1 MIHTD
6 ALVIGAGPVGLFQ
19 AFQLGLLGLSV
30 EVVDALPFAG
40 GQCMAL
46 YPDKPIYDVPG
57 VPVCTGRELTRS
69 LLQQAAPFLPPSEA
83 QGPRAHQHLQH
94 TQHLHLGQLV
104 QSLTATADG
113 AWTVTTDRGL
123 VFQAQS
129 VLIAAGAGAFLP
141 RGLGVAELDGA
152 INVHHHLTEDD
163 SVAPPWAGQHL
174 VVAGGG
180 EEALSAVL
188 AIAQTAQPAHRP
200 SRLTL
205 LHRRDVFLADA
216 ALEAA
221 VRELIHQGSVQL
233 EIGLPQSAE
242 RHSKTDRKTDNT
254 PDSANDRKGDGD
266 AVQALSL
273 LGADGQTRSLPL
285 DHLLIRLGLSPKLG
299 PLSTWGMALERKQVS
314 VSTATFAT
322 SLPRVHAV
330 GDINTYPGK
339 KRLLLCGFH
348 EATLAAHHA
357 LAQIKPDQP
366 QHLQYTTTSALL
378 HQRLGLA

>member
-19 AFQLGLLGLSV
+19 AFQLGLLGLSA

-57 VPVCTGRELTRS
+57 VPVCTGRELTQS
-69 LLQQAAPFLPPSEA
+69 LLKQAAPFLPAAEA
-83 QGPRAHQHLQH
+83 AGPHDHQPLQAF
-94 TQHLHLGQLV
+94 QHLHLGQLV
-104 QSLTATADG
+104 QSLAATADG

-123 VFQAQS
+123 TFLAQS

-152 INVHHHLTEDD
+152 LNVHHHLPEDD
-163 SVAPPWAGQHL
+163 SLAPPWAGQQL

-180 EEALSAVL
+180 DEALSAVL
-188 AIAQTAQPAHRP
+188 AIAQTAQAAHRP
-200 SRLTL
+200 SLLTL
-205 LHRRDVFLADA
+205 LHRRDVFQADA

-221 VRELIHQGSVQL
+221 VRELIAQGRVQL
-233 EIGLPQSAE
+233 AIGLPQSAE
-242 RHSKTDRKTDNT
+242 RHSVNEGQ
-254 PDSANDRKGDGD
+254 SAGHR
-266 AVQALSL
+266 VRALSL
-273 LGADGQTRSLPL
+273 LGADGQACSLPL
-285 DHLLIRLGLSPKLG
+285 DHLLVRLGLSPKLG

-314 VSTATFAT
+314 VSTLTFAT

-348 EATLAAHHA
+348 EATLAAHA
-357 LAQIKPDQP
+357 LAVELRPDAP
-366 QHLQYTTTSALL
+366 SHLLYTTTSPVL
-378 HQRLGLA
+378 HQRLGL

>member
-57 VPVCTGRELTRS
+57 VPVCTGRELTQS
-69 LLQQAAPFLPPSEA
+69 LLKQAAPFLPASEA
-83 QGPRAHQHLQH
+83 TGPHAQPHLQH
-94 TQHLHLGQLV
+94 LQHLHLGQLV

-123 VFQAQS
+123 TFLAQS

-152 INVHHHLTEDD
+152 LNVHHHLPDDD
-163 SVAPPWAGQHL
+163 SVAPPWAGQQL

-180 EEALSAVL
+180 DEALSAVL
-188 AIAQTAQPAHRP
+188 AIAQTAQAAHRP

-205 LHRRDVFLADA
+205 LHRRDVFQADA

-221 VRELIHQGSVQL
+221 VRELIAQDRVQL

-242 RHSKTDRKTDNT
+242 RQ
-254 PDSANDRKGDGD
+254 SATDGD
-266 AVQALSL
+266 VVRALNL
-273 LGADGQTRSLPL
+273 LGADGQARSLPL
-285 DHLLIRLGLSPKLG
+285 DHLLVRLGLSPKLG
-299 PLSTWGMALERKQVS
+299 PLSTWGMALERKQIS

-348 EATLAAHHA
+348 EATLAAHA
-357 LAQIKPDQP
+357 LALALRPDAP
-366 QHLQYTTTSALL
+366 SHLLYTTTSPVL
-378 HQRLGLA
+378 HQRLGV